1 MKQFRTISQATN
13 FMNLTIGQKPNVVYV
28 DHNYNI
34 IDHQAELYCAYLSG
48 QKSLVNKKNEFR
60 KWLNKT

>member
-1 MKQFRTISQATN
+1 
-13 FMNLTIGQKPNVVYV
+13 MNLTIGQKPNVVYV

-60 KWLNKT
+60 KWLNKI